1 MARLFGGYGDYIR
14 ITKED
19 IDAMSWAGSEG
30 AGNWRDGAFTYGVGL
45 LGEPTFKGVIAKD
58 RWTKVS
64 ERKRTYHFAGGVA
77 TSVENV
83 SWLWASSSGT
93 HYICEANGTIHIIA
107 KGWFRITITE

>member
-1 MARLFGGYGDYIR
+1 MARPFDGYGDYVELTEEEI
-14 ITKED
+14 E
-19 IDAMSWAGSEG
+19 AMNYEYNGV
-30 AGNWRDGAFTYGVGL
+30 NWRDGAVTYGVGS

-83 SWLWASSSGT
+83 SWLWVSSSGT
-93 HYICEANGTIHIIA
+93 HYLCEANGTVHIIA
-107 KGWFRITITE
+107 KGWFRIAITE